1 MPSPGLWN
9 PDWMREMSNKDIR
22 KKIFE
27 KARRIVVKV
36 GSSILASPEKGLQ
49 HEVFSHLAKEISE
62 LKRQGYEI
70 VLVSSGA
77 IAAGMEKLGYKTRPQ
92 SITQK
97 QATAAVGQSRLMNIY
112 EQYFSRS
119 QQMVA
124 QILLTHDDLSHR
136 RRFLNARNTLLA
148 LLDLG
153 IIPIINENDTV
164 VVDEIKVGDN
174 DNLSALVTNLIGAD
188 LLIILTNIEGLCDSD
203 PRYHPQARCIPLVE
217 DIDMDMG
224 EIIGDTDGEWN
235 VGGMV
240 SKMQA
245 AKKASHSGIPTVIA
259 CGTRKEVLHQILRG
273 KEIGTLI
280 LPKMEALSSRKHWI
294 AFNLKPQGDV
304 MVDDGAKK
312 AIVQRGKSLLP
323 SGVVKL
329 RGAFDRGDL
338 VSCIGP
344 QGKEFARGLVNF
356 SAQELE
362 KIRGLRSDKIEQVLG
377 YKYSDEVI
385 HRDDLVVL

>member
-1 MPSPGLWN
+1 
-9 PDWMREMSNKDIR
+9 MSNKDIR
-22 KKIFE
+22 KKTFQ

-36 GSSILASPEKGLQ
+36 GSSILASIERGLH
-49 HEVFSHLAKEISE
+49 HEVFSQLAKEISE

-92 SITQK
+92 SVTQK

-112 EQYFSRS
+112 ESCFSRH

-136 RRFLNARNTLLA
+136 RRFLNARNTLLT
-148 LLDLG
+148 LLELG

-174 DNLSALVTNLIGAD
+174 DNLSALVTNLIEAD
-188 LLIILTNIEGLCDSD
+188 LLIILTNIDGLCDGD
-203 PRYHPQARCIPLVE
+203 PRLNPNARCIPLVE
-217 DIDMDMG
+217 DIDVDMG
-224 EIIGDTDGEWN
+224 KIVAGTKSAMS

-240 SKMQA
+240 SKIQA
-245 AKKASHSGIPTVIA
+245 AKKASRFGIPTVIA
-259 CGTRKEVLHQILRG
+259 SGTRKEVLHQILRG

-280 LPKMEALSSRKHWI
+280 LPKATTLSSRKHWI
-294 AFNLKPQGDV
+294 AFNLNPKGDII
-304 MVDDGAKK
+304 VDDGAKK
-312 AIVQRGKSLLP
+312 AIAQRGKSLLP
-323 SGVVKL
+323 SGVVKV
-329 RGAFDRGDL
+329 RGEFDRGDS
-338 VSCIGP
+338 VSCLGP
-344 QGKEFARGLVNF
+344 RGKEFARGLVNY
-356 SAQELE
+356 SASELE
-362 KIRGLRSDKIEQVLG
+362 RIKGLKTEQIEKVLG

>member
-1 MPSPGLWN
+1 
-9 PDWMREMSNKDIR
+9 MSNKDIR
-22 KKIFE
+22 KKTFE

-36 GSSILASPEKGLQ
+36 GSSILASVEKGLH
-49 HEVFSHLAKEISE
+49 HEVFSQLAKEISE

-112 EQYFSRS
+112 ESYFSRH

-136 RRFLNARNTLLA
+136 RRFLNARNTLLT
-148 LLDLG
+148 LLELG

-174 DNLSALVTNLIGAD
+174 DNLSALVTNLIEAD
-188 LLIILTNIEGLCDSD
+188 LLIILTNIDGLCDAD
-203 PRYHPQARCIPLVE
+203 PRLNPNARCIPLVE
-217 DIDMDMG
+217 DIDVDMG
-224 EIIGDTDGEWN
+224 KIAGETKN
-235 VGGMV
+235 EMSVGGMV
-240 SKMQA
+240 SKIQA
-245 AKKASHSGIPTVIA
+245 AKKASRFGVPTIIA
-259 CGTRKEVLHQILRG
+259 SGTRKEVIHQILRG

-280 LPKMEALSSRKHWI
+280 LPKATILSSRKHWI
-294 AFNLKPQGDV
+294 AFNLNPKGDII
-304 MVDDGAKK
+304 VDDGAKK

-323 SGVVKL
+323 SGVVKV
-329 RGAFDRGDL
+329 RGEFDRGDS
-338 VSCIGP
+338 VSCLGP
-344 QGKEFARGLVNF
+344 RGKEFARGLVNY
-356 SAQELE
+356 SASELE
-362 KIRGLRSDKIEQVLG
+362 RIKGLKTEQIEKVLG